1 MKPSCRRGKLS
12 SKASSSK
19 NPFFIFQLIV
29 TLRTLGSVSGMR
41 KVAVIGIGN
50 SKFGARTDVNVA
62 ELAFEA
68 VRPSLQDAGLTGKDV
83 QFVAVGSVG
92 AGAWYEELLP
102 AVVAGEYCG
111 LTGAGLTR
119 CEAACASGSAAFFT
133 AYSAIVSGQ
142 ADIAMALG
150 VEKMREIDSASAM
163 EWIGRAGYY
172 LWEFHNFGITFP
184 AYYALYAN
192 AHMAKYG
199 TTEEDLALV
208 AVKNHKYGSLN
219 PYAHL
224 QNKVTVEDVM
234 ASMMIASPLKLYD
247 CCPLTDGAS
256 SLVLA
261 SEEKVKELK
270 IETPVWVAGIGYS
283 SGTAN
288 LSKRPD
294 FVGLEASVTASR
306 MAYKAANV
314 TPEQLDFAEVHDC
327 FTIAEIMAYEDI
339 GLCPKGE
346 GTRLIR
352 EGQTEIG
359 GKIPVNMDGGLKAK
373 GHPIGTTGV
382 AMMYE
387 LSKQLRGEAEK
398 GRQVPLKN
406 NIGLAHNVGGTG
418 HYCYV
423 TILRR

>member
-1 MKPSCRRGKLS
+1 MNLQKDS
-12 SKASSSK
+12 A
-19 NPFFIFQLIV
+19 FEV
-29 TLRTLGSVSGMR
+29 R

-50 SKFGARTDVNVA
+50 SKFGVRQDVNIS

-68 VRPSLQDAGLTGKDV
+68 VRPALEDADLGASDIP
-83 QFVAVGSVG
+83 FVALGSVG

-102 AVVAGEYCG
+102 AVVVSEYCG
-111 LTGAGLTR
+111 MTGAGLVR

-133 AYSAIVSGQ
+133 AYSTVASGHE
-142 ADIAMALG
+142 DIAMAMG
-150 VEKMREIDSASAM
+150 VEKMREIDSATAM

-172 LWEFHNFGITFP
+172 LWEFHNFGVTFP
-184 AYYALYAN
+184 AYYALHAN

-208 AVKNHKYGSLN
+208 AVKNHKYGSMN
-219 PYAHL
+219 PIAHL
-224 QNKVTVEDVM
+224 QNRVTVDDVLN
-234 ASMMIASPLKLYD
+234 SMVIASPLKLYD

-261 SEEKVKELK
+261 SEEKVKELGVD
-270 IETPVWVAGIGYS
+270 TPVWVAGIGYS

-288 LSKRPD
+288 LSKRNS
-294 FVGLEASVTASR
+294 FSGLEASVQASK
-306 MAYKAANV
+306 KAFDVAGV
-314 TPEQLDFAEVHDC
+314 TPGQVDFAEVHDC
-327 FTIAEIMAYEDI
+327 FTIAEIMAYEDV
-339 GLCPKGE
+339 GFCGRGE
-346 GTRLIR
+346 GVKLLR

-359 GKIPVNMDGGLKAK
+359 GRIPINMDGGLKSK
-373 GHPIGTTGV
+373 GHPIGTTGCS
-382 AMMYE
+382 MMYE
-387 LSKQLRGEAEK
+387 LTKQLRGEAEK

>member
-1 MKPSCRRGKLS
+1 
-12 SKASSSK
+12 
-19 NPFFIFQLIV
+19 
-29 TLRTLGSVSGMR
+29 MR

-50 SKFGARTDVNVA
+50 SKFGVRQDVNIS

-68 VRPSLQDAGLTGKDV
+68 VRPALEDASLEARDIP
-83 QFVAVGSVG
+83 FVALGSVG

-102 AVVAGEYCG
+102 AVVVSEYCG
-111 LTGAGLTR
+111 MTGAGLVR

-133 AYSAIVSGQ
+133 AYSAIASGH
-142 ADIAMALG
+142 ADVAMAMG
-150 VEKMREIDSASAM
+150 VEKMREIDSATAM

-172 LWEFHNFGITFP
+172 LWEFHNFGVTFP
-184 AYYALYAN
+184 AYYALHAN

-208 AVKNHKYGSLN
+208 AVKNHKYGSMN
-219 PYAHL
+219 PIAHL
-224 QNKVTVEDVM
+224 QNKVTVDDVM
-234 ASMMIASPLKLYD
+234 NSTVIASPLKLYD

-256 SLVLA
+256 ALVLA
-261 SEEKVKELK
+261 SEEKVKELRVDV
-270 IETPVWVAGIGYS
+270 PVWVAGIGYS

-288 LSKRPD
+288 LSKRNS
-294 FVGLEASVTASR
+294 FVGLEASVQASQR
-306 MAYKAANV
+306 AFKAAGI
-314 TPEQLDFAEVHDC
+314 TPGQVDFAEVHDC

-339 GLCPKGE
+339 GFCGRGE
-346 GTRLIR
+346 GVKLLR

-359 GKIPVNMDGGLKAK
+359 GKIPVNMDGGLKSK
-373 GHPIGTTGV
+373 GHPIGTTGCS
-382 AMMYE
+382 MIYE
-387 LSKQLRGEAEK
+387 LTKQLRGKAEK

>member
-1 MKPSCRRGKLS
+1 MNLQKDS
-12 SKASSSK
+12 A
-19 NPFFIFQLIV
+19 FEV
-29 TLRTLGSVSGMR
+29 R

-50 SKFGARTDVNVA
+50 SKFGVRQDVNIS

-68 VRPSLQDAGLTGKDV
+68 VKPALEDADLGASDIP
-83 QFVAVGSVG
+83 FVALGSVG

-102 AVVAGEYCG
+102 AVVVSEYCG
-111 LTGAGLTR
+111 MTGAGLVR

-133 AYSAIVSGQ
+133 AYSAVASGRE
-142 ADIAMALG
+142 DIAMAMG
-150 VEKMREIDSASAM
+150 VEKMREIDSATAM

-172 LWEFHNFGITFP
+172 LWEFHNFGVTFP
-184 AYYALYAN
+184 AYYALHAN

-208 AVKNHKYGSLN
+208 AVKNHKYGSMN
-219 PYAHL
+219 PIAHL
-224 QNKVTVEDVM
+224 RNRITVNDVLN
-234 ASMMIASPLKLYD
+234 SMVIASPLKLFD

-256 SLVLA
+256 AIVLA
-261 SEEKVKELK
+261 SEEKVKQLG
-270 IETPVWVAGIGYS
+270 IDAPVWVAGIGYS

-288 LSKRPD
+288 LSKRSD
-294 FVGLEASVTASR
+294 YVGLEASVIAAQR
-306 MAYKAANV
+306 AYKAAGI
-314 TPEQLDFAEVHDC
+314 TPDQVDFAEVHDC

-339 GLCPKGE
+339 GLCARGE
-346 GTRLIR
+346 GVRLLR

-373 GHPIGTTGV
+373 GHPIGTTGC

-387 LSKQLRGEAEK
+387 LTKQLRGEAEK

-423 TILRR
+423 TVLRR